1 MREDELI
8 SILTTKKARSALES
22 LAAIPQADRRPH
34 AKAVSKLYSDHVLF
48 GFEQRGDKGTKP
60 RDRDAVIIGLFATA
74 TLSELKKLGFV
85 PVPASVPIQ
94 DVFRV
99 LELDFAQGLVDHLVE
114 QNPHAI
120 GNAAPLWQAGLAN
133 RPESDGII
141 LGYYGIWHERWGA
154 DEEVLLSRD
163 VWRFFEVEGGG
174 EFSLANHDKFAK
186 QGTPTWSDRLIGY
199 AEAGRLDRQRLL
211 DASLDAL
218 ERDFGQYRAGW
229 YSRFHT
235 ALAPTKEEIAARAA
249 RYLGLLSSSVP
260 PTVSFALKFVK
271 AADASS
277 PLDAGTLLAGLD
289 PALQARSK
297 GSVLAALKLV
307 ERAAARDERV
317 RSAALEA
324 AALALVSEDAG
335 VQTAALDLVGKL
347 GEGDEAH
354 LQALLADYV
363 DLLVPSL
370 RSRIADMAGSA
381 ARPGDGAA
389 PVPSAP
395 AQAVAITPVGTP
407 VEALSLYL
415 SVLETPRDPFDVER
429 AIDGISRFGAE
440 LRGSETLLSPL
451 KKRSKQIWAKP
462 GGVGVRAVLALT
474 GRGLCEGR
482 PIGSLTGEE
491 GGRES
496 ASLVEDTGLQ
506 SLHLDR
512 NGEMLAR
519 VLSGVSVPLLS
530 LPGGSSGMISAADLS
545 QRLQHYSAAGVLPG
559 PADLTLALL
568 RLETQT
574 PVPIKNHDLNSE
586 PGRAFAY
593 ALGQDVE
600 VGPAPDLW
608 AAAWCA
614 RRPVREDKR
623 VAGLFGK
630 SFPECGVPAE
640 MALDVVRK
648 DSKCGAYFW
657 VDVAVPIAPA
667 IEGEGGGWRS
677 VMPRREAKTPYML
690 RHCGGSFADVAWA
703 SLVRPDAPDLFFR
716 QGHLNQDVWQK
727 LSDNH
732 TRAYLE
738 PFFRPGPGISPLGA
752 GVLAYYM
759 AVEDKS
765 VTSLA
770 AEAAV
775 ETLSDGRLA
784 IRDFAAAVKAFLVS
798 GALPTARWTKGF
810 AAMAGTGA
818 AGHVRE
824 AIGLILDFPPE
835 QSPRDLGG
843 MLELY
848 YELHVDAGTV
858 PERPETLT
866 CLASLPGGGKTAKF
880 SRKLLA
886 LAKEAA

>member
-1 MREDELI
+1 MSEDELI
-8 SILTTKKARSALES
+8 SILTTNKARSALES
-22 LAAIPQADRRPH
+22 LAAIPPADRRPH

-48 GFEQRGDKGTKP
+48 GFEQRGDKGKKP

-94 DVFRV
+94 DVFTV

-120 GNAAPLWQAGLAN
+120 GNAAPLWQDGLAR

-141 LGYYGIWHERWGA
+141 LGYYGIWHERWGV
-154 DEEVLLSRD
+154 DEEVLLSKD

-199 AEAGRLDRQRLL
+199 AEAGKLDRQRLL

-235 ALAPTKEEIAARAA
+235 ALAPTEDEIAVRAG

-260 PTVSFALKFVK
+260 PTVSFALKFVQ
-271 AADASS
+271 AADKSCPLEPAS
-277 PLDAGTLLAGLD
+277 LLKSLE

-297 GSVLAALKLV
+297 GLVLAALKLV
-307 ERAAARDERV
+307 ERAAARDNQV
-317 RSAALEA
+317 GSGALDAAS
-324 AALALVSEDAG
+324 LALVSEDAG
-335 VQTAALDLVGKL
+335 VQKAALDLVAKL
-347 GEGDEAH
+347 GEGNDAH
-354 LQALLADYV
+354 VQALLADYV
-363 DLLVPSL
+363 DLVVPSL
-370 RSRIADMAGSA
+370 RSRIADMAGSTA
-381 ARPGDGAA
+381 QPGADVAPVHAA
-389 PVPSAP
+389 PAR
-395 AQAVAITPVGTP
+395 AVVTTPVGTP
-407 VEALSLYL
+407 AEALSLYL

-429 AIDGISRFGAE
+429 AVDGVSRFGAE
-440 LRGSETLLSPL
+440 LRENGTLLSPL
-451 KKRSKQIWAKP
+451 KKRAKQVWAKP
-462 GGVGVRAVLALT
+462 GGAGVRAVLALT

-482 PIGSLTGEE
+482 PIGALTGEE

-496 ASLVEDTGLQ
+496 AHLVDDAGLQ
-506 SLHLDR
+506 SLHLAR
-512 NGEMLAR
+512 NGEVLDR
-519 VLSGVSVPLLS
+519 VLTGTSLPLLS
-530 LPGGSSGMISAADLS
+530 LPGDSSGMIAAADLS
-545 QRLQHYSAAGVLPG
+545 QRLQRYSAAGVLPG
-559 PADLTLALL
+559 VADLTLALM
-568 RLETQT
+568 RLDTQT
-574 PVPIKNHDLNSE
+574 PVPIEYHARNSE
-586 PGRAFAY
+586 QGRAFAY
-593 ALGQDVE
+593 AMGHDVE
-600 VGPAPDLW
+600 VGPTPDLW
-608 AAAWCA
+608 AAAWRA
-614 RRPVREDKR
+614 RRPFHEDRR

-630 SFPECGVPAE
+630 SLPECGVPAK

-648 DSKCGAYFW
+648 DSDCGAYFW
-657 VDVAVPIAPA
+657 ADVAVPITPA

-677 VMPRREAKTPYML
+677 LIPRRETNAPYVL
-690 RHCGGSFADVAWA
+690 RQCGNSFADVAWA
-703 SLVRPDAPDLFFR
+703 SLCRPNAPDLFFR
-716 QGHLNQDVWQK
+716 QALLHQDVWQK
-727 LSDNH
+727 LTDNH

-738 PFFRPGPGISPLGA
+738 PFFRPGPDVSPLGA

-775 ETLSDGRLA
+775 ETLAAGRLA
-784 IRDFAAAVKAFLVS
+784 TNDFADAIKAFLLS
-798 GALPTARWTKGF
+798 GALPTPRWTKGF
-810 AAMAGTGA
+810 TAMAEAGA
-818 AGHVRE
+818 AHHVR
-824 AIGLILDFPPE
+824 ATIGLILDFAPE
-835 QSPRDLGG
+835 QCPRDLGG
-843 MLELY
+843 ILELY
-848 YELHVDAGTV
+848 YELHVDAGTA

-880 SRKLLA
+880 SKKLRA
-886 LAKEAA
+886 LAKAAA